1 MVFPPANDN
10 ALLNSMLTGKGEV
23 LVVEWRK
30 MDLVLAAR
38 RAVVTPE
45 EGRRSSPVGSE
56 EETDDASVDE
66 RERKAALGA
75 NPSTECL
82 SLMAAPEVRK

>member
-1 MVFPPANDN
+1 
-10 ALLNSMLTGKGEV
+10 MLTGKGEV
-23 LVVEWRK
+23 VVVECRK
-30 MDLVLAAR
+30 IDLVLAAR
-38 RAVVTPE
+38 RAVVSPE
-45 EGRRSSPVGSE
+45 EGRRSSPAGRE
-56 EETDDASVDE
+56 GEMKAASVDG